1 MFEIKGLKE
10 AQRQLEDLQKRA
22 QELDGKHSVSMAEV
36 LTGSFLSKHTKFSSL
51 NEMFGASG
59 FKVESQ
65 EDFAAI
71 PDDKWDEFI
80 RSISSFDSWKS
91 MLSAASQE
99 WAIKK
104 MGLG

>member
-10 AQRQLEDLQKRA
+10 VQKQLEDLQKKA
-22 QELDGKHSVSMAEV
+22 QELDGQHSVPISQV
-36 LTGSFLSKHTKFSSL
+36 LTKDFLSKHTKFSSF
-51 NEMFGASG
+51 NEMVEASG
-59 FKVESQ
+59 FKVETQ

-71 PDDKWDEFI
+71 PDDKWNEFI
-80 RSISSFDSWKS
+80 SSISNFDSWKS

-99 WAIKK
+99 WAIRK